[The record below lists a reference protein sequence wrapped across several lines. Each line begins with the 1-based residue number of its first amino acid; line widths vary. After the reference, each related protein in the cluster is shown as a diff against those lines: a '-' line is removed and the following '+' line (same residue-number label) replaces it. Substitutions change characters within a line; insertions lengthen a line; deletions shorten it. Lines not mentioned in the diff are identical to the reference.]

1 LGEHSRDDA
10 EEIRRRALIARSSVL
25 AVALLVGGAPQS
37 VVAQATSAAQPRAMG
52 EAFPFSKTTTVR
64 VLAMC
69 EKNATALRGRERKSP
84 VLLDLEFDA
93 GSHYEGPTLVPRTA
107 FVLRVGEQ
115 RFPVDLIAVYRL
127 EQPSVP
133 PQVFS
138 VTDDLH
144 MGWVFTG
151 KALVGLLF
159 DLPPEAARSTKK
171 MLEIR
176 FSKEGEPILV
186 SVGK

>member
-1 LGEHSRDDA
+1 M
-10 EEIRRRALIARSSVL
+10 
-25 AVALLVGGAPQS
+25 
-37 VVAQATSAAQPRAMG
+37 AQATSAAQPRAIG

-93 GSHYEGPTLVPRTA
+93 GSRYEGPTLVPRTA

-115 RFPVDLIAVYRL
+115 RFPVDHIALYRL
-127 EQPSVP
+127 DQTPGLAAKPTDP

-138 VTDDLH
+138 VTDDLN
-144 MGWVFTG
+144 MAWVFTG
-151 KALVGLLF
+151 KVRLGLLF
-159 DLPPEAARSTKK
+159 DLPPEAATSTKK

-176 FSKEGEPILV
+176 FSKESEPILV
-186 SVGK
+186 SVDK